1 MAVNSAFHTNNV
13 AALATE
19 QNLYKNLIAEVIQIY
34 GHDVHYIDRTLVAED
49 NMFGEDTLSKFR
61 NSAKIEMYVE
71 DTSGGYAG
79 EKELMSKFGLEN
91 LSEITFVVAKHRFQ
105 ELTKQ
110 FTIEDATDT
119 ASGGSI
125 LMETATI
132 SQTGNSVVFEGTD
145 FYLLNETDA
154 TDSDRPLEGDLI
166 FHPILK
172 KLFEVNFVNHDE
184 PFHQLDTNPVYKLS
198 CRTFDY
204 SSERL
209 DTGIL
214 AIDAIE
220 DALSVDTLLYQVTLE
235 QSSSV
240 NETIRIHDTST
251 TRGLLLQEQENSP
264 FSNVFDNIIFEDD
277 STSVGE
283 SLLLETGEWLLQEDY
298 IIGEGSRLS
307 TDVDPSAQNELFD
320 RLDDTVLDFTESNPF
335 GDAGSLG

>member
-19 QNLYKNLIAEVIQIY
+19 QNLYKNLVAEVIQIY
-34 GHDVHYIDRTLVAED
+34 GHDVHYLDRTLVAED
-49 NMFGEDTLSKFR
+49 TVFGEDTLSKFR

-71 DTSGGYAG
+71 NSGGGYAG
-79 EKELMSKFGLEN
+79 ERELMTKFGLQD

-119 ASGGSI
+119 DSGGSI
-125 LMETATI
+125 LLEADTI
-132 SQTGNSVVFEGTD
+132 DMSGDAVTFEGSD
-145 FYLLNETDA
+145 FYLLSETDA
-154 TDSDRPLEGDLI
+154 TGADRPLEGDLV
-166 FHPILK
+166 FHPILG
-172 KLFEVNFVNHDE
+172 KLFEVNFVVHEE
-184 PFHQLDTNPVYKLS
+184 PYYQLDNNPVYKLQ

-209 DTGIL
+209 DTGIS

-220 DALSVDTLLYQVTLE
+220 DALSVDTLVYQVTLE
-235 QSSSV
+235 QSSAV
-240 NETIRIHDTST
+240 NESVRIHDTAT
-251 TRGLLLQEQENSP
+251 TRGLLKDETDN
-264 FSNVFDNIIFEDD
+264 DNIIGEDD

-307 TDVDPSAQNELFD
+307 TDADPSAQNELFD
-320 RLDDTVLDFTESNPF
+320 RLDDTILDFSENNPF

>member
-13 AALATE
+13 TALATE
-19 QNLYKNLIAEVIQIY
+19 QNLYKNLVAEVIQIY
-34 GHDVHYIDRTLVAED
+34 GHDVHYLDRTLVAED
-49 NMFGEDTLSKFR
+49 TTFGEDTLSKFR

-71 DTSGGYAG
+71 NAGGGYAG
-79 EKELMSKFGLEN
+79 EKELMTKFGLQN

-119 ASGGSI
+119 DSGGSI
-125 LMETATI
+125 LLESDTI
-132 SQTGNSVVFEGTD
+132 DMSGDAVTFEGSD
-145 FYLLNETDA
+145 FYLLSETDA
-154 TDSDRPLEGDLI
+154 TDADRPLEGDLV
-166 FHPILK
+166 FHPVLK
-172 KLFEVNFVNHDE
+172 KLFEVNFVDHDE
-184 PFHQLDTNPVYKLS
+184 PFHQLDNNPVYKLQ

-209 DTGIL
+209 DTGIS
-214 AIDAIE
+214 AVDAIE
-220 DALSVDTLLYQVTLE
+220 DALSVDTLVYQVTLE
-235 QSSSV
+235 QSSAV
-240 NETIRIHDTST
+240 NEPVRIHDTST
-251 TRGLLLQEQENSP
+251 TRGLLKDETDN
-264 FSNVFDNIIFEDD
+264 DNIIGEDD

-307 TDVDPSAQNELFD
+307 TDADPSAQNELFD
-320 RLDDTVLDFTESNPF
+320 RLDDTILDFSENNPF

>member
-19 QNLYKNLIAEVIQIY
+19 QNLYKNLVAEVIQIY
-34 GHDVHYIDRTLVAED
+34 GHDVHYLDRTLVAED
-49 NMFGEDTLSKFR
+49 TTFGEDTLSKFR

-71 DTSGGYAG
+71 NAGGGYAG
-79 EKELMSKFGLEN
+79 EKELMSKFGLQD

-119 ASGGSI
+119 DSGGSI
-125 LMETATI
+125 LLESDTI
-132 SQTGNSVVFEGTD
+132 DMSGDAVTFEGSD
-145 FYLLNETDA
+145 FYLLSETDA
-154 TDSDRPLEGDLI
+154 TDADRPLEGDLV
-166 FHPILK
+166 FHPVLK
-172 KLFEVNFVNHDE
+172 KLFEVNFVDHDE
-184 PFHQLDTNPVYKLS
+184 PFHQLDNNPVYKLQ

-209 DTGIL
+209 DTGISSV
-214 AIDAIE
+214 DAIE
-220 DALSVDTLLYQVTLE
+220 DALSVDTLVYQVTLE
-235 QSSSV
+235 QSSAV
-240 NETIRIHDTST
+240 NESVRIHDTAT
-251 TRGLLLQEQENSP
+251 TRGLLKDETDN
-264 FSNVFDNIIFEDD
+264 DNIIGEDD

-298 IIGEGSRLS
+298 ILGEGSRLS
-307 TDVDPSAQNELFD
+307 TDADPSAQNELFD
-320 RLDDTVLDFTESNPF
+320 RLDDTILDFSENNPF

>member
-13 AALATE
+13 TALATE

-34 GHDVHYIDRTLVAED
+34 GHDVHYLDRTLVAED
-49 NMFGEDTLSKFR
+49 TTFGEDTLSKFR

-71 DTSGGYAG
+71 NAGGGYAG
-79 EKELMSKFGLEN
+79 EKELMTKFGLQN

-119 ASGGSI
+119 DSGGSI
-125 LMETATI
+125 LLESDTI
-132 SQTGNSVVFEGTD
+132 DMSGDAVTFEGSD
-145 FYLLNETDA
+145 FYLLSETDA
-154 TDSDRPLEGDLI
+154 TDADRPLEGDLV
-166 FHPILK
+166 FHPVLK
-172 KLFEVNFVNHDE
+172 KLFEVNFVDHDE
-184 PFHQLDTNPVYKLS
+184 PFHQLDNNPVYKLQ

-209 DTGIL
+209 DTGIS
-214 AIDAIE
+214 AVYAIE
-220 DALSVDTLLYQVTLE
+220 DALSVDTLVYQVTLE
-235 QSSSV
+235 QSSAV
-240 NETIRIHDTST
+240 NEPVRIHDTST
-251 TRGLLLQEQENSP
+251 TRGLLKDETDN
-264 FSNVFDNIIFEDD
+264 DNIIGEDD

-307 TDVDPSAQNELFD
+307 TDADPSAQNELFD
-320 RLDDTVLDFTESNPF
+320 RLDDTILDFSENNPF

>member
-19 QNLYKNLIAEVIQIY
+19 QNLYKNLVAEVIQIY
-34 GHDVHYIDRTLVAED
+34 GHDVHYLDRTLVAED
-49 NMFGEDTLSKFR
+49 TVFGEDTLSKFR

-71 DTSGGYAG
+71 NSGGGYAG
-79 EKELMSKFGLEN
+79 ERELMTKFGLQD

-119 ASGGSI
+119 DSGGSI
-125 LMETATI
+125 LLEADTI
-132 SQTGNSVVFEGTD
+132 DMSGNAVTFEGSD
-145 FYLLNETDA
+145 FYLLSETDA
-154 TDSDRPLEGDLI
+154 TGADRPLEGDLV

-172 KLFEVNFVNHDE
+172 KLFEVNFVNDDE
-184 PFHQLDTNPVYKLS
+184 PFNQLDNNPVYKLS

-209 DTGIL
+209 DTGIS
-214 AIDAIE
+214 AVDAIE
-220 DALSVDTLLYQVTLE
+220 DALSVDTLVYQVTLE
-235 QSSSV
+235 QSSAV
-240 NETIRIHDTST
+240 NESVRIHDTAT
-251 TRGLLLQEQENSP
+251 TRGLLKDETDN
-264 FSNVFDNIIFEDD
+264 DNIIGEDD

-298 IIGEGSRLS
+298 ILGEGSRLS
-307 TDVDPSAQNELFD
+307 TDADPSAQNELFD
-320 RLDDTVLDFTESNPF
+320 RLDDTILDFSENNPF

>member
-1 MAVNSAFHTNNV
+1 MAVNSAFHTNNI
-13 AALATE
+13 AALASE
-19 QNLYKNLIAEVIQIY
+19 QNLYKNLVAEVIQIY
-34 GHDVHYIDRTLVAED
+34 GHDVHYIDRTLIAED
-49 NMFGEDTLSKFR
+49 TMFGEDTLSKFR

-71 DTSGGYAG
+71 NAGGGYAG
-79 EKELMSKFGLEN
+79 EKELMSKFGLQD

-110 FTIEDATDT
+110 FTIEDGTDT
-119 ASGGSI
+119 TGGSI
-125 LMETATI
+125 LIESGTI
-132 SQTGNSVVFEGTD
+132 DNLDNAVVFEGSD

-154 TDSDRPLEGDLI
+154 TDSDRPLEGDLV
-166 FHPILK
+166 FHPIMK
-172 KLFEVNFVNHDE
+172 KLFQVNFVDHDQ
-184 PFHQLDTNPVYKLS
+184 PFHQLDNNPVYKLQ

-214 AIDAIE
+214 AVDAIE
-220 DALSVDTLLYQVTLE
+220 DALSVDTLVYQVTLE
-235 QSSSV
+235 QSSAV
-240 NETIRIHDTST
+240 NESVRIHDTAT
-251 TRGLLLQEQENSP
+251 TRGLLKDETDN
-264 FSNVFDNIIFEDD
+264 DNIIGEDD

-298 IIGEGSRLS
+298 IVGDGVIDKTS
-307 TDVDPSAQNELFD
+307 QNELFD

>member
-19 QNLYKNLIAEVIQIY
+19 QNLYKNLVAEVIQIY
-34 GHDVHYIDRTLVAED
+34 GHDVHYLDRTLVAED
-49 NMFGEDTLSKFR
+49 TVFGEDTLSKFR

-71 DTSGGYAG
+71 NAGGGYAG
-79 EKELMSKFGLEN
+79 EKELMTKFGLQD

-125 LMETATI
+125 LLEDDTI
-132 SQTGNSVVFEGTD
+132 DMSDNAVIFEGSD
-145 FYLLNETDA
+145 FYILNETDA
-154 TDSDRPLEGDLI
+154 ADSDRPLEGDLI

-209 DTGIL
+209 DTGIS
-214 AIDAIE
+214 AVDAIE
-220 DALSVDTLLYQVTLE
+220 DALSVDTLVYQVTLE
-235 QSSSV
+235 QSSAV
-240 NETIRIHDTST
+240 NESVRIHDTAA
-251 TRGLLLQEQENSP
+251 TRGLLKDETDN
-264 FSNVFDNIIFEDD
+264 DNIIGEDD

-307 TDVDPSAQNELFD
+307 TDADPSAQNELFD
-320 RLDDTVLDFTESNPF
+320 RLDDTILDFSENNPF

>member
-13 AALATE
+13 TALATE

-34 GHDVHYIDRTLVAED
+34 GHDVHYLDRTLVAED
-49 NMFGEDTLSKFR
+49 TTFGEDTLSKFR

-71 DTSGGYAG
+71 NAGGGYAG
-79 EKELMSKFGLEN
+79 EKELMTKFGLQN

-119 ASGGSI
+119 DSGGSI
-125 LMETATI
+125 LLESDTI
-132 SQTGNSVVFEGTD
+132 DMSGDAVTFEGSD
-145 FYLLNETDA
+145 FYLLSETDA
-154 TDSDRPLEGDLI
+154 TDADRPLEGDLV
-166 FHPILK
+166 FHPVLK
-172 KLFEVNFVNHDE
+172 KLFEVNFVDHDE
-184 PFHQLDTNPVYKLS
+184 PFHQLDNNPVYKLQ

-209 DTGIL
+209 DTGIS
-214 AIDAIE
+214 AVDAIE
-220 DALSVDTLLYQVTLE
+220 DALSVDTLVYQVTLE
-235 QSSSV
+235 QSSAV
-240 NETIRIHDTST
+240 NEPVRIHDTST
-251 TRGLLLQEQENSP
+251 TRGLLKDETDN
-264 FSNVFDNIIFEDD
+264 DNIIGEDD

-307 TDVDPSAQNELFD
+307 TDADPSAQNELFD
-320 RLDDTVLDFTESNPF
+320 RLDDTILDFSENNPF

>member
-19 QNLYKNLIAEVIQIY
+19 QNLYKNLVAEVIQIY
-34 GHDVHYIDRTLVAED
+34 GHDVHYLDRTLVAED
-49 NMFGEDTLSKFR
+49 TTFGEDTLSKFR

-71 DTSGGYAG
+71 NAGGGYAG
-79 EKELMSKFGLEN
+79 EKELMSKFGLQD

-119 ASGGSI
+119 DSGGSI
-125 LMETATI
+125 LLESDTI
-132 SQTGNSVVFEGTD
+132 DMSGDAVTFEGSD
-145 FYLLNETDA
+145 FYLLSETDA
-154 TDSDRPLEGDLI
+154 TGADRPLEGDLV

-172 KLFEVNFVNHDE
+172 KLFEVNFVNDDE
-184 PFHQLDTNPVYKLS
+184 PFNQLDNNPVYKLQ

-209 DTGIL
+209 DTGIS

-220 DALSVDTLLYQVTLE
+220 DALSVDTLVYQVTLE
-235 QSSSV
+235 QSSAV
-240 NETIRIHDTST
+240 NESVRIHDTAT
-251 TRGLLLQEQENSP
+251 TRGLLKDETDN
-264 FSNVFDNIIFEDD
+264 DNIIGEDD

-298 IIGEGSRLS
+298 ILGEGSRLS
-307 TDVDPSAQNELFD
+307 TDADPSAQNELFD
-320 RLDDTVLDFTESNPF
+320 RLDDTILDFSENNPF

>member
-19 QNLYKNLIAEVIQIY
+19 QNLYKNLVAEVIQIY
-34 GHDVHYIDRTLVAED
+34 GHDVHYLDRTLVAED
-49 NMFGEDTLSKFR
+49 TVFGEDTLSKFR

-71 DTSGGYAG
+71 NSGGGYAG
-79 EKELMSKFGLEN
+79 ERELMTKFGLQD

-119 ASGGSI
+119 DSGGSI
-125 LMETATI
+125 LLETDTI
-132 SQTGNSVVFEGTD
+132 DMSGDAVTFEGSD
-145 FYLLNETDA
+145 FYLLSETDA
-154 TDSDRPLEGDLI
+154 TGADRPLEGDLV

-172 KLFEVNFVNHDE
+172 KLFEVNFVNDDE
-184 PFHQLDTNPVYKLS
+184 PFNQLDNNPVYKLS

-209 DTGIL
+209 DTGIS
-214 AIDAIE
+214 AVDAIE
-220 DALSVDTLLYQVTLE
+220 DALSVDTLVYQITLE
-235 QSSSV
+235 QSSAV
-240 NETIRIHDTST
+240 NESIRIHDTAT
-251 TRGLLLQEQENSP
+251 TRGLLKDETDN
-264 FSNVFDNIIFEDD
+264 DNIIGEDD

-298 IIGEGSRLS
+298 ILGEGSRLS
-307 TDVDPSAQNELFD
+307 TDADPSAQNELFD
-320 RLDDTVLDFTESNPF
+320 RLDDTILDFSESNPF

>member
-19 QNLYKNLIAEVIQIY
+19 QNLYKNLVAEVIQIY
-34 GHDVHYIDRTLVAED
+34 GHDVHYLDRTLVAED
-49 NMFGEDTLSKFR
+49 TTFGEDTLSKFR

-71 DTSGGYAG
+71 NSSGGYAG
-79 EKELMSKFGLEN
+79 EKELMTKFGLQD

-119 ASGGSI
+119 DSGGSI
-125 LMETATI
+125 LLESDTI
-132 SQTGNSVVFEGTD
+132 DMSGDAVTFEGSD
-145 FYLLNETDA
+145 FYLLSETDA
-154 TDSDRPLEGDLI
+154 TGADRPLEGDLV
-166 FHPILK
+166 FHPILG
-172 KLFEVNFVNHDE
+172 KLFEVNFVVHEE
-184 PFHQLDTNPVYKLS
+184 PYYQLDNNPVYKLQ

-209 DTGIL
+209 DTGISSV
-214 AIDAIE
+214 DAIE
-220 DALSVDTLLYQVTLE
+220 DALSVDTLVYQVTLE
-235 QSSSV
+235 QSSAV
-240 NETIRIHDTST
+240 NESVRIHDTAT
-251 TRGLLLQEQENSP
+251 TRGLLKDETDN
-264 FSNVFDNIIFEDD
+264 DNIIGEDD

-307 TDVDPSAQNELFD
+307 TDADPSAQNELFD
-320 RLDDTVLDFTESNPF
+320 RLDDTILDFSENNPF

>member
-19 QNLYKNLIAEVIQIY
+19 QNLYKNLVAEVIQIY
-34 GHDVHYIDRTLVAED
+34 GHDVHYLDRTLVAED
-49 NMFGEDTLSKFR
+49 TTFGEDTLSKFR

-71 DTSGGYAG
+71 NAGGGYAG
-79 EKELMSKFGLEN
+79 EKELMSKFGLQD

-119 ASGGSI
+119 DSGGSI
-125 LMETATI
+125 LLETDTI
-132 SQTGNSVVFEGTD
+132 DMSGDAVTFEGSD
-145 FYLLNETDA
+145 FYLLSETDA
-154 TDSDRPLEGDLI
+154 TDADRPLEGDLV
-166 FHPILK
+166 FHPVLK
-172 KLFEVNFVNHDE
+172 KLFEVNFVDHDE
-184 PFHQLDTNPVYKLS
+184 PFHQLDNNPVYKLQ

-209 DTGIL
+209 DTGISSV
-214 AIDAIE
+214 DAIE
-220 DALSVDTLLYQVTLE
+220 DALSVDTLVYQVTLE
-235 QSSSV
+235 QSSAV
-240 NETIRIHDTST
+240 NESVRIHDTAT
-251 TRGLLLQEQENSP
+251 TRGLLKDETDN
-264 FSNVFDNIIFEDD
+264 DNIIGEDD

-307 TDVDPSAQNELFD
+307 TDADPSAQNELFD
-320 RLDDTVLDFTESNPF
+320 RLDDTILDFSENNPF

>member
-19 QNLYKNLIAEVIQIY
+19 QNLYKNLVAEVIQIY
-34 GHDVHYIDRTLVAED
+34 GHDVHYLDRTLVAED
-49 NMFGEDTLSKFR
+49 TVFGEDTLSKFR

-71 DTSGGYAG
+71 NSGGGYAG
-79 EKELMSKFGLEN
+79 ERELMTKFGLQD

-119 ASGGSI
+119 DSGGSI
-125 LMETATI
+125 LLEADTI
-132 SQTGNSVVFEGTD
+132 DMSGDAVTFEGSD
-145 FYLLNETDA
+145 FYLLSETDA
-154 TDSDRPLEGDLI
+154 TGADRPLEGDLV

-172 KLFEVNFVNHDE
+172 KLFEVNFVNDDE
-184 PFHQLDTNPVYKLS
+184 PFNQLDNNPVYKLS

-209 DTGIL
+209 DTGIS
-214 AIDAIE
+214 AVDAIE
-220 DALSVDTLLYQVTLE
+220 DALSVDTLVYQITLE
-235 QSSSV
+235 QSSAV
-240 NETIRIHDTST
+240 NESVRIHDTAT
-251 TRGLLLQEQENSP
+251 TRGLLKDETDN
-264 FSNVFDNIIFEDD
+264 DNIIGEDD

-298 IIGEGSRLS
+298 ILGEGSRLS
-307 TDVDPSAQNELFD
+307 TDADPSAQNELFD
-320 RLDDTVLDFTESNPF
+320 RLDDTILDFSENNPF